1 VAGWGTRA
9 GATASCH
16 RGSHQCAR
24 RPVSFW
30 VTRPQGRAEVLE
42 PDLLGDEEECAL
54 RDHLLAVHRQ
64 TLQPETLRRL
74 LRHFVITG
82 PTPLAV

>member
-1 VAGWGTRA
+1 MAASPAPAAGGGRA
-9 GATASCH
+9 WRASRH
-16 RGSHQCAR
+16 AR
-24 RPVSFW
+24 SVPVSL
-30 VTRPQGRAEVLE
+30 VATCVQCREEVLE
-42 PDLLGDEEECAL
+42 AEVLGDEEECAL

>member
-42 PDLLGDEEECAL
+42 PDLLGDEKECAL
-54 RDHLLAVHRQ
+54 RDHLLAFHLK
-64 TLQPETLRRL
+64 TLQPETLGGL
-74 LRHFVITG
+74 LRQFVVTQ
-82 PTPLAV
+82 PPPAA

>member
-1 VAGWGTRA
+1 MAGWGTRA

-54 RDHLLAVHRQ
+54 RDHLLVVHPNTIRA
-64 TLQPETLRRL
+64 ETLGVL
-74 LRHFVITG
+74 LRHFVTG
-82 PTPLAV
+82 PSSPGA